1 MKKSELEQIIKEEI
15 QNALQEGVLSK
26 LFRRSAKKKAATK
39 PAKPK
44 YKGSAAA
51 SKTIN
56 PKQIDYPDW
65 LKKKINDVHG
75 KQGQG
80 SVFSKQVITQ
90 LPDLIGKEA
99 SKQSAQILNHF
110 ATKQTPYFLK
120 FKKTGAGHEL
130 IATKVQG
137 GWATPGG
144 KMIPN
149 AKVGKSTKR
158 EGPNLV
164 EVPRVDIT
172 LDGKSPVNLR
182 DFETDEITA
191 LIVPAR
197 KGGPQGPPIK
207 GKYTIITAFPG
218 GDLPRASE
226 WAGKYAVV
234 TARAPKQRALTKA
247 DYEDQMNFLS
257 GYQGSGMPVPNE

>member
-1 MKKSELEQIIKEEI
+1 MKKSELQQIVKEEI
-15 QNALQEGVLSK
+15 ESVLSEGPGGFLK
-26 LFRRSAKKKAATK
+26 RLMKKKLAKNTAATK
-39 PAKPK
+39 IKPK
-44 YKGSAAA
+44 YKGSSAA

-80 SVFSKQVITQ
+80 SVFSKQVIPQ
-90 LPDLIGKEA
+90 LPDLISKEA

-120 FKKTGAGHEL
+120 FKKVGAGHEL

-144 KMIPN
+144 KMIPDP
-149 AKVGKSTKR
+149 KVGKAAKL
-158 EGPNLV
+158 EGPNRV

-172 LDGKSPVNLR
+172 LDGKSPVNLQ

-207 GKYTIITAFPG
+207 GKYTIITEIFLVHQNGPVSMRL
-218 GDLPRASE
+218 LPP
-226 WAGKYAVV
+226 
-234 TARAPKQRALTKA
+234 APQS
-247 DYEDQMNFLS
+247 S
-257 GYQGSGMPVPNE
+257 GP